1 MIGVD
6 TNVLLYAFNVTSPHN
21 AVAKKTLETL
31 LSQQEDVGFAD
42 IVMFEFIAQA
52 TSINRPGPSPTAGQ
66 ALAQLENW
74 LTSKSAKVI
83 RSKPGDLKTFARL
96 CVESGRSGQN
106 IFDVQVAAICI
117 DNGVTEFVTAD
128 KGFEK
133 FTELRIRNPFAA

>member
-6 TNVLLYAFNVTSPHN
+6 TNVLLYSFNVTSPHN
-21 AVAKKTLETL
+21 AVAKKTLEAL
-31 LSQQEDVGFAD
+31 LSQQEDVAFTD

-66 ALAQLENW
+66 AIAQLENW

-83 RSKPGDLKTFARL
+83 RSKPGDFKTFARL
-96 CVESGRSGQN
+96 CAESGRSGQN
-106 IFDVQVAAICI
+106 LFDVQVAAICI

-133 FTELRIRNPFAA
+133 FTELRVRNPFAK

>member
-21 AVAKKTLETL
+21 PVAKKTLETL
-31 LSQQEDVGFAD
+31 LSQQEDVAFTD

-66 ALAQLENW
+66 AIAQLENW

-83 RSKPGDLKTFARL
+83 RSKAGDFKTFARL
-96 CVESGRSGQN
+96 CAESGRSGQN

-117 DNGVTEFVTAD
+117 DNGVTEFVTGD

>member
-31 LSQQEDVGFAD
+31 LSQQEDVAFTD
-42 IVMFEFIAQA
+42 VVMFEFIAQA
-52 TSINRPGPSPTAGQ
+52 TSINRPGPSPTAEQ
-66 ALAQLENW
+66 AIAQLENW
-74 LTSKSAKVI
+74 LTSKSAKVV
-83 RSKPGDLKTFARL
+83 RSKPGDFKTFARL
-96 CVESGRSGQN
+96 CAESGRSGQN
-106 IFDVQVAAICI
+106 IFDLQVAAICI

>member
-31 LSQQEDVGFAD
+31 LSQQEDVAFTD

-66 ALAQLENW
+66 AIAQLENW

-83 RSKPGDLKTFARL
+83 RSKPGDFKTFARL

-106 IFDVQVAAICI
+106 IFDLQVAAICI
-117 DNGVTEFVTAD
+117 DNGVTEFVTGD

-133 FTELRIRNPFAA
+133 FTELRIRNPFAE

>member
-31 LSQQEDVGFAD
+31 LSQQEDVAFTD

-52 TSINRPGPSPTAGQ
+52 TSINRPGPSPTAAQ
-66 ALAQLENW
+66 VIAQLENW

-83 RSKPGDLKTFARL
+83 RGKPGDFKTFARL
-96 CVESGRSGQN
+96 CAESGRSGQN
-106 IFDVQVAAICI
+106 IFDLQVAAICI

-128 KGFEK
+128 KGFEQ